1 MLQGQWLFLQRCF
14 YKIRFLQSVT
24 LDKVIVGE
32 EDRHFVERLA
42 GGVNKWKLVD
52 LFIINLSF
60 SEVEGVGVGAVNRLG
75 WKLSMFSE
83 YVDWPDF
90 ECIAT
95 FYVYIKTS
103 YIIRMFNQTFDLQIF
118 KFLATV
124 YSNFKYL
131 WK

>member
-1 MLQGQWLFLQRCF
+1 M
-14 YKIRFLQSVT
+14 
-24 LDKVIVGE
+24 
-32 EDRHFVERLA
+32 
-42 GGVNKWKLVD
+42 
-52 LFIINLSF
+52 
-60 SEVEGVGVGAVNRLG
+60 GVGAVNRLG

>member
-1 MLQGQWLFLQRCF
+1 
-14 YKIRFLQSVT
+14 
-24 LDKVIVGE
+24 
-32 EDRHFVERLA
+32 
-42 GGVNKWKLVD
+42 
-52 LFIINLSF
+52 
-60 SEVEGVGVGAVNRLG
+60 
-75 WKLSMFSE
+75 MFSE

-90 ECIAT
+90 EYIAT

-103 YIIRMFNQTFDLQIF
+103 YIIRMFNQTFELQIF